1 MPSGN
6 CPNSRPWFAIFRS
19 QRFCSLKY
27 AANAL
32 LSTSA
37 ELKTDQGELR
47 VAGEER
53 GGAHG
58 VRRRICANP
67 KPPRVRGSCVRISS
81 ESSSPV
87 DAIAGL
93 TLFLDLRLSAAFGLP
108 ATRAI

>member
-1 MPSGN
+1 VIG
-6 CPNSRPWFAIFRS
+6 FF
-19 QRFCSLKY
+19 
-27 AANAL
+27 NAYRDGERVTRNRL
-32 LSTSA
+32 RDIA
-37 ELKTDQGELR
+37 QQFQGELR